1 MKLKRWEGWCFSW
14 TQNWVGGGGGVRL
27 TALHSHT
34 PTYTL
39 PPALAHTPT
48 PLVYYTLSTHPPH
61 LKTKLTPP
69 HDALNILLPHQFN
82 PHPPSTSPHLYTEV
96 RVAPVGMCTLAG
108 CPPSLSGIFLRNL
121 TKWQTHTDRRMCGQC
136 LVHKSSV
143 SKGEKV
149 FAQNYSRFARLQIGL
164 ARHICYSHFGVWMYK
179 VWSVY
184 ANIQAAGQMYIYLHP
199 AHTATLPGSI
209 FHQKFYAQS
218 KTTVN
223 APRGEFIWDKR
234 NNT

>member
-1 MKLKRWEGWCFSW
+1 MSI
-14 TQNWVGGGGGVRL
+14 
-27 TALHSHT
+27 
-34 PTYTL
+34 
-39 PPALAHTPT
+39 
-48 PLVYYTLSTHPPH
+48 HPQH

-184 ANIQAAGQMYIYLHP
+184 ANIQAAGQMYIYLHF
-199 AHTATLPGSI
+199 AHTVRVNFSSEI
-209 FHQKFYAQS
+209 FC
-218 KTTVN
+218 TVQN
-223 APRGEFIWDKR
+223 QWEECIQDKR
-234 NNT
+234 VSTKKDVCQASASCLTALASSWSNPRLCLDWVWIY